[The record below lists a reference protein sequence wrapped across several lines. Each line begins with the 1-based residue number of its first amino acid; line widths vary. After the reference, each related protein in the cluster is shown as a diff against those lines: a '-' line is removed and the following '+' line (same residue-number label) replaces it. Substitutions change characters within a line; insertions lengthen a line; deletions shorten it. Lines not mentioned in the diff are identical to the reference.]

1 MTHIAF
7 HPHVQHVQGKLD
19 HTEFTNLGF
28 LCSSLWWN
36 LCKRPPLNDTYQTG
50 DGTPNADGTIWW
62 IHMTLSVWSSCTGGR
77 WCDTEEEQWTMFL
90 FPRNV
95 PQLKGLQ
102 CGLNTS
108 LHANCCSVCSSSQ
121 KNKKVL
127 SFIKKGWDETFE
139 NITKD
144 STLLLWKPWY
154 NHILR
159 STWKYVYFQSL
170 TMKNI
175 AEATKRSRAQPM
187 CNRSTKYTKVK
198 KVMHFLTL
206 LTTAGDIGSTRKRD
220 STKSWG
226 LCVFLKQHLLFQQ
239 WRDRKVSW
247 IDPWSNPNRHL
258 FSSAVTI
265 FTLPWIQ
272 LCARQFILCWLQLL
286 HYKWF

>member
-187 CNRSTKYTKVK
+187 CNRSTKYTKSEESNA
-198 KVMHFLTL
+198 LSNTS
-206 LTTAGDIGSTRKRD
+206 DN
-220 STKSWG
+220 SWG
-226 LCVFLKQHLLFQQ
+226 HRKYKEKGQHKILGPVCL
-239 WRDRKVSW
+239 
-247 IDPWSNPNRHL
+247 PETA
-258 FSSAVTI
+258 SAVS
-265 FTLPWIQ
+265 
-272 LCARQFILCWLQLL
+272 AMERQKSELDRPLV
-286 HYKWF
+286 